1 MQNIFISL
9 SFPRSMSLTFNLT
22 TFWTAADGVGGKY
35 YTFGKKTSW
44 I

>member
-1 MQNIFISL
+1 MQNSLIFL
-9 SFPRSMSLTFNLT
+9 TFLRSMSLTFNLT
-22 TFWTAADGVGGKY
+22 TFRIAADGVGGKY